1 MATKSSADDA
11 STEGSDSEIVLDDE
25 LFAICPACKERV
37 HCGPSGINNLLKRH
51 KGSAAC
57 LAAKAK
63 RKKGKKSKL
72 KDTPIL
78 SWLRP
83 KAARVPSTVTAPPPI
98 ITSAVS
104 TRLPSSSASSRS
116 RFSSASLLGQLEAAI
131 STLPNTIKEATNQD
145 ILAAFAGEPSLAVP
159 ANVPAVE
166 IYEHLNPMFH
176 RTLGWNMS
184 VEDTAQLLRRGEKG
198 LRGLLNFI
206 AYFVEVRGVSERDFA
221 AKIQQVLDAIHFL

>member
-1 MATKSSADDA
+1 MATKTSADDA

-25 LFAICPACKERV
+25 LFAICPVCKERV

-63 RKKGKKSKL
+63 RKKGKSKL

-104 TRLPSSSASSRS
+104 SASSS
-116 RFSSASLLGQLEAAI
+116 R
-131 STLPNTIKEATNQD
+131 
-145 ILAAFAGEPSLAVP
+145 AVK
-159 ANVPAVE
+159 
-166 IYEHLNPMFH
+166 
-176 RTLGWNMS
+176 
-184 VEDTAQLLRRGEKG
+184 RGRK
-198 LRGLLNFI
+198 
-206 AYFVEVRGVSERDFA
+206 D
-221 AKIQQVLDAIHFL
+221 